1 MSDYDENEDA
11 FDENKINEEIASP
24 DKRVRADA
32 IERLAQKTF
41 FEGNPEKSLVY
52 LATVADLRSEL
63 EDHSGLMWTYNQMG
77 YVESERAHFK
87 EALDYYKQM
96 IDQAR
101 KAMHTKGEIDGLSG
115 CASMCRRMKRYNE
128 AADFLKD
135 AVALGIETDYRMLGH
150 LKADLARMLR
160 KSGELEAAEQ
170 LLREAQEAF
179 MQNGFENIV
188 PRVEN
193 ELASTLFDEANVEL
207 SLAKATEAYHLA
219 KYDENNREIDRA
231 QFLMA
236 RCLNQLGRFSE
247 AFKIL
252 EEMKARSTNRKRQ
265 KHRARTD
272 LEFARALVGLDRRR
286 EASALLNVLIPV
298 LKSHKLFFE
307 ACDAIRMQGH
317 NLIIVG
323 ELLEAEQ
330 TLVEAIALAEEHDF
344 DGFFVEA
351 TTLLAICY
359 EVMER
364 HDDKVHQY
372 EIVAANPLNMGRFEF
387 WMAAGEIGLHYAK
400 AGNSEVANRYISAIS
415 DGPAN
420 LVTPAIKAQSE
431 EAQYWL
437 LLGQGQKIKAKN
449 IANKAM
455 VNYLLDS
462 RTDDATRLAQVLRE
476 LD

>member
-170 LLREAQEAF
+170 LLREAQETF

-207 SLAKATEAYHLA
+207 SLAKATEGL
-219 KYDENNREIDRA
+219 
-231 QFLMA
+231 
-236 RCLNQLGRFSE
+236 SP
-247 AFKIL
+247 
-252 EEMKARSTNRKRQ
+252 RQ
-265 KHRARTD
+265 
-272 LEFARALVGLDRRR
+272 V
-286 EASALLNVLIPV
+286 
-298 LKSHKLFFE
+298 
-307 ACDAIRMQGH
+307 
-317 NLIIVG
+317 
-323 ELLEAEQ
+323 
-330 TLVEAIALAEEHDF
+330 
-344 DGFFVEA
+344 
-351 TTLLAICY
+351 
-359 EVMER
+359 
-364 HDDKVHQY
+364 
-372 EIVAANPLNMGRFEF
+372 
-387 WMAAGEIGLHYAK
+387 
-400 AGNSEVANRYISAIS
+400 
-415 DGPAN
+415 
-420 LVTPAIKAQSE
+420 
-431 EAQYWL
+431 
-437 LLGQGQKIKAKN
+437 
-449 IANKAM
+449 
-455 VNYLLDS
+455 
-462 RTDDATRLAQVLRE
+462 
-476 LD
+476 